1 MMQQYLEACHH
12 HHRRQ
17 NSLPPKVPSSAD
29 AQVTNHP
36 TSNVIRTDQSCSLP
50 PWAQQ
55 EAGHAANKRPHASE
69 LRQHGITA
77 LDAHHPPAPKASG
90 LPIWNHSAGR
100 SPSLRGSSSEHTA
113 PCLREAL
120 GSNDQCHTCST
131 LRPPPPRA
139 MGSKKQHIQRSTRIT
154 LRLQGALS
162 SGSTPPPHPQGAL
175 GLKQQHKGLKA
186 YIQPPIPSK
195 SRPWHT
201 PGS

>member
-1 MMQQYLEACHH
+1 MPTAPQLDKESGSRAH
-12 HHRRQ
+12 
-17 NSLPPKVPSSAD
+17 
-29 AQVTNHP
+29 TN
-36 TSNVIRTDQSCSLP
+36 TTGLTIMGC
-50 PWAQQ
+50 
-55 EAGHAANKRPHASE
+55 
-69 LRQHGITA
+69 QHGITA
-77 LDAHHPPAPKASG
+77 LGAHRPPAPKASG
-90 LPIWNHSAGR
+90 LPTWNHSAGR
-100 SPSLRGSSSEHTA
+100 SPPPSPEGLWATNMESQRWALTQPERELVRAHR